1 MIELDEMDNTI
12 LRLLSED
19 SRRSYRE
26 IAKELGVSHANV
38 SARIRRLED
47 TKVIRGYTVVLDPET
62 LNLYPLCV
70 RISAGPGAD
79 LSSIG
84 RDVARLERSNV
95 VLRVSGDCEL
105 LVLAMCEDRQ
115 EALELLNEISGIP
128 GVDKAESHVVLET
141 VKVSGKK
148 MRE

>member
-1 MIELDEMDNTI
+1 MIELDAMDKTI
-12 LRLLSED
+12 LKLLSED

-47 TKVIRGYTVVLDPET
+47 ARVIRGYTTVLDPET
-62 LNLYPLCV
+62 LNLYPLCI

-79 LSSIG
+79 LSSIE
-84 RDVARLERSNV
+84 REVARLERSNV

-115 EALELLNEISGIP
+115 EALELLNEVSGIH
-128 GVDKAESHVVLET
+128 GVDKAESHVVLEA
-141 VKVSGKK
+141 VKISGKN